1 MSVVWKVMSAFRWS
15 PKISRRSAR
24 DAASGNVEM
33 NCRYV
38 PIGPSGGAQYRNLAS
53 ICGQYEKVVGCAMVC
68 GSRYDLGHQR

>member
-1 MSVVWKVMSAFRWS
+1 
-15 PKISRRSAR
+15 
-24 DAASGNVEM
+24 M